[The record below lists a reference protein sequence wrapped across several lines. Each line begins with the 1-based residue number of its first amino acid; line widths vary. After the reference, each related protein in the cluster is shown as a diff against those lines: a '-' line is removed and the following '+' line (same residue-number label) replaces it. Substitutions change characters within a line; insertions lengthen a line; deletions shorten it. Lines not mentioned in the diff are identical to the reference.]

1 MNITENYQSQ
11 TGAQSLANNQNQ
23 ADKLSSANDQSQTGD
38 AARKLGD
45 AELGTVVGGVNFYC
59 NDQAPGVLEND
70 SIEFD
75 NVSFQNPWRDK

>member
-1 MNITENYQSQ
+1 MEDE
-11 TGAQSLANNQNQ
+11 TGN
-23 ADKLSSANDQSQTGD
+23 

-45 AELGTVVGGVNFYC
+45 AELGTVAGGVNFYC

-75 NVSFQNPWRDK
+75 NISFQNPWRDK